1 MLQARELLEHA
12 SRLVA
17 YAASTDAD
25 YRRAVSACYYALFHM
40 IAAAVAEQACPPT
53 PPELRGR
60 FQRALDHKSLKNA
73 MQAFVTPESIR
84 KLSTDTGITCVYN
97 REIAAIARAFGQLYD
112 AREFADYD
120 VVDSAGAVDFSWA
133 SDWVDEA
140 RRAFDAWH
148 YVKPTDEAKLFLASL
163 IFGNKRA
170 KPSS

>member
-1 MLQARELLEHA
+1 MLQARQLLEHA

-17 YAASTDAD
+17 NRASTDAD
-25 YRRAVSACYYALFHM
+25 YRRAVSACYYALFHL

-60 FQRALDHKSLKNA
+60 FQRALDHKSLKNV
-73 MQAFVTPESIR
+73 MQAFVTQHSLR

-97 REIAAIARAFGQLYD
+97 REIASLARAFGQLYD

-133 SDWVDEA
+133 SDWVDKA
-140 RRAFDAWH
+140 KRAFDAWH
-148 YVKPTDEAKLFLASL
+148 RVKSADEAKVFLASL

-170 KPSS
+170 RPSN